1 MKLLEVENLHTYFNT
16 IKGQLRA
23 VNGVS
28 FDLNYGEVLGL
39 VGESGC
45 GKTTC
50 ALSIA
55 RLLPKEGK
63 IYGGEIRLEG
73 TDLVHLSDDEI
84 RSRRWKD
91 VSIIL
96 QGAMNALNPVMKVGE
111 QIAEALMLHEGL
123 EKKEAMLRAGELFKL
138 VEMPAD
144 RMYNYPHE
152 FSGGMKQRAMIAMAV
167 ACRPKVVIGDEP
179 TTALD
184 VMVQAQILT
193 LLEKLRRELNM
204 GLILI
209 THDLSILGA
218 TCDRIAVMY
227 AERSWKQAA
236 LRIFSS
242 VPLTPI
248 QKGLS
253 PASPT
258 SERKRLSP
266 PASMGS
272 RPTCWSRFRDAG
284 FIQDAIWRCPFA
296 LRLNHHRQSWAKNT
310 MLPAIRSREASNE
323 LRLRG
328 RGNRPQS
335 IF

>member
-1 MKLLEVENLHTYFNT
+1 VLLNVVHLKTYFET
-16 IKGQLRA
+16 SKGLYKA
-23 VNGVS
+23 VDDAS
-28 FDLNYGEVLGL
+28 FDLHHGEALGL

-91 VSIIL
+91 VSIIF

-111 QIAEALMLHEGL
+111 QIAEAIMLHEGL
-123 EKKEAMLRAGELFKL
+123 EKKAAMLRAGELFKL
-138 VEMPAD
+138 VEMPAE
-144 RMYNYPHE
+144 RINNYPHE

-167 ACRPKVVIGDEP
+167 ACNPKVVIGDEP

-184 VMVQAQILT
+184 VMVQAQILN
-193 LLEKLRRELNM
+193 LLEKLRKELNM

-209 THDLSILGA
+209 THDLSILGE

-227 AERSWKQAA
+227 AGKIVEIGTIEDIFERTAHPYTERLIACFPNIGKEKVIPPS
-236 LRIFSS
+236 IDG
-242 VPLTPI
+242 VPPNMLGPLQGCRFHPRCHLAMSICAEIEPQQIKLGEKHYASCHKI
-248 QKGLS
+248 QGG
-253 PASPT
+253 A
-258 SERKRLSP
+258 
-266 PASMGS
+266 
-272 RPTCWSRFRDAG
+272 
-284 FIQDAIWRCPFA
+284 
-296 LRLNHHRQSWAKNT
+296 
-310 MLPAIRSREASNE
+310 
-323 LRLRG
+323 
-328 RGNRPQS
+328 
-335 IF
+335 